1 MQQLVQKQEVSQ
13 IPESEILNKEE
24 RIFKAW
30 GSVEIKDKEGD
41 ILPMSEFKKIMPIIM
56 KRGGNIM
63 DRHSNRQV
71 GQILNYEFKDKETAE
86 GPVEGVYLTCQ
97 IYKDYEIDD
106 AVWEMIKLD
115 LIKGLSFGG
124 HNKFEEI
131 KFEEGMDVT
140 KILTGMSGFE
150 FSVVPSM
157 ANQEASMDQVNFL
170 AKSNM
175 KKEDGETSQDSD
187 HYHLYRMDEDGN
199 GETLGTLPREQEDHK
214 HQIVNGVVQSELGH
228 SHRLVRKLVD
238 KEQIQKP
245 FAGFADF
252 DACVSAS
259 QDKDDPAAF
268 CAFLKDRVEKI
279 EKEYDETKKTAET
292 PRGNTLL
299 EGSKN
304 VETFIKNNALT
315 KSMADK
321 KVKKIDEE
329 QMPEAPQ
336 ENSVDERLANCERM
350 LAEIMERLP
359 VSKVEH
365 EDEEE
370 DKDKADHKDEEED
383 EEEDV
388 NKEGD
393 GEKVILPK
401 VDSEV
406 VQDQKPA
413 EGAENDEVK
422 MVEKTDV
429 KAEVKKQVDAQM
441 GEIKKTLGLTKESTP
456 RMGVEPNMVNKGET
470 RKAPQTFKEINKLG
484 RNTIGRKRL

>member
-1 MQQLVQKQEVSQ
+1 MQQLVKQEVSQ
-13 IPESEILNKEE
+13 ISESEILNKED

-30 GSVEIKDKEGD
+30 GSVEIRDKEND
-41 ILPMSEFKKIMPIIM
+41 LLPMSEFKKIMPVVM

-71 GQILNYEFKDKETAE
+71 GQILNYEFKMKETAE

-106 AVWEMIKLD
+106 AVWEMIKEN

-124 HNKFEEI
+124 QNKFEEI
-131 KFEEGMDVT
+131 KFEKGMDVT
-140 KILTGMSGFE
+140 KILTGMAGFE

-157 ANQEASMDQVNFL
+157 MNQEASMDQVNFL
-170 AKSNM
+170 AKSNV

-187 HYHLYRMDEDGN
+187 HYHLYRIDENGN

-238 KEQIQKP
+238 KEVVQKP
-245 FAGFADF
+245 FAGFKDF
-252 DACVSAS
+252 DACVSAN
-259 QDKDDPAAF
+259 QDKDNPDAF

-279 EKEYDETKKTAET
+279 EKEYNETKKTGES
-292 PRGNTLL
+292 PKGNTLL
-299 EGSKN
+299 EGSEKD
-304 VETFIKNNALT
+304 ETFIKNNALI
-315 KSMADK
+315 KSMAVKDVK
-321 KVKKIDEE
+321 KVGEE
-329 QMPEAPQ
+329 EMPQ
-336 ENSVDERLANCERM
+336 EPQNNSVEERLARIEQM
-350 LAEIMERLP
+350 MAEMMERLP
-359 VSKVEH
+359 VAKVDDEEEEEEKDKAEH
-365 EDEEE
+365 KDEDEEE
-370 DKDKADHKDEEED
+370 
-383 EEEDV
+383 V

-413 EGAENDEVK
+413 EGAETDEIK
-422 MVEKTDV
+422 MVEKE
-429 KAEVKKQVDAQM
+429 KEKISAEVKKQVDVQVK
-441 GEIKKTLGLTKESTP
+441 EIKKSLGMTKETTP
-456 RMGVEPNMVNKGET
+456 RMGVEPSMVNKSEKE
-470 RKAPQTFKEINKLG
+470 KAPKTFKEINQ
-484 RNTIGRKRL
+484 IGRTVEHRRR